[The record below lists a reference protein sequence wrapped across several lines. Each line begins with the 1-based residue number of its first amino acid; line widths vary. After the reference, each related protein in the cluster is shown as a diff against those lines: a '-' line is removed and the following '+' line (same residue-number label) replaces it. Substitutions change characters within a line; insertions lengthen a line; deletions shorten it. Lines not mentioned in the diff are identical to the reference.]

1 MGTLDRLFSFGRES
15 KKSTAREDRSLLLDS
30 ALRVLGDRST
40 AVVTDRLTAVGVN
53 IVFACVAR
61 IAGTL
66 SSCPLNL
73 YKRLPNGGKELALQH
88 PLHSLM
94 NAQPSPIQTAA
105 DFCVAMQVNLELLG
119 NAFARVYRDKGGS
132 VSYVE
137 ALNVS
142 GYQIRINADPRKY
155 PTYIL
160 TIINGKDGQSATVE
174 YDGADLIHIKG
185 LTWDGISGLSLI
197 NIAQDSLNLAAKIM
211 RSGVAYYE
219 NGCRPGMVVTY
230 PQALSPEA
238 LKNLRASIESVHR
251 GEKNAHK
258 LLILEEG
265 AKADTMQHTATEAD
279 TTNFK
284 LSVAEDICR
293 VFGIPPHKVGILQ
306 RSTNNNIEQQ
316 AIEYTV
322 DCILP
327 RIRRWEQELNSK
339 LLSQVEREEYFFAF
353 DLDELKRGDT
363 QSRFNAYGTAL
374 ANGWMSVNEV
384 RAKENMNP
392 IKGGDIYLF
401 PLNTAPISSL
411 ADGDNNQP
419 AAQDPDDTTEAKNEL
434 QD

>member
-1 MGTLDRLFSFGRES
+1 MGAFNFSFGR
-15 KKSTAREDRSLLLDS
+15 KKTTATEDRSLGLETV
-30 ALRVLGDRST
+30 LRVVGDRATSI
-40 AVVTDRLTAVGVN
+40 VTDRMTAVGVN
-53 IVFACVAR
+53 IVFACVSR
-61 IAGTL
+61 IAGTI
-66 SSCPLNL
+66 SSCPLHL
-73 YKRLPNGGKELALQH
+73 YRRLPDGGKELALDH
-88 PLHSLM
+88 PLYPLL
-94 NAQPSPIQTAA
+94 NDQPSPIQTAA
-105 DFCVAMQVNLELLG
+105 DFCVAMQANFELLG

-132 VSYVE
+132 VSYIE
-137 ALNVS
+137 ALNVDS
-142 GYQIRINADPRKY
+142 FQIRVNADPKRY

-160 TIINGKDGQSATVE
+160 TIANGKDGQSTTME

-197 NIAQDSLNLAAKIM
+197 SVAQDSLNLAAKIM

-219 NGCRPGMVVTY
+219 NGCRPGMIVTY
-230 PQALSPEA
+230 PQALSPEGM
-238 LKNLRASIESVHR
+238 KNLKASIESMHR

-265 AKADTMQHTATEAD
+265 AKAETMQHTATEAD

-293 VFGIPPHKVGILQ
+293 VFGVPPHKVGVLQ
-306 RSTNNNIEQQ
+306 RATNNNIEQQ
-316 AIEYTV
+316 AIEYTS

-339 LLSQVEREEYFFAF
+339 LLSQAERQEYFFAF

-392 IKGGDIYLF
+392 IKGGDIYRF
-401 PLNTAPISSL
+401 PLNTAPISNL
-411 ADGDNNQP
+411 TPGQEAP
-419 AAQDPDDTTEAKNEL
+419 AKLDPEDTTEAKNEL

>member
-1 MGTLDRLFSFGRES
+1 MEPVLRLLGD
-15 KKSTAREDRSLLLDS
+15 KSTSIVNDRQ
-30 ALRVLGDRST
+30 
-40 AVVTDRLTAVGVN
+40 TAVGVN
-53 IVFACVAR
+53 IVYACVSR
-61 IAGTL
+61 IAGTIA
-66 SSCPLNL
+66 SCPLHL
-73 YKRLPNGGKELALQH
+73 YKRLPNGGKELALKH
-88 PLHSLM
+88 PLYPLL
-94 NAQPSPIQTAA
+94 NEQPSPIQTAA
-105 DFCVAMQVNLELLG
+105 DFCVAMQTNLELQG
-119 NAFARVYRDKGGS
+119 NAFARIYRDRGGAI
-132 VSYVE
+132 SYIE

-142 GYQIRINADPRKY
+142 DYQVRVNADPRKH

-160 TIINGKDGQSATVE
+160 TIANGKDGQATTKE

-185 LTWDGISGLSLI
+185 LTWDGLAGLNVI
-197 NIAQDSLNLAAKIM
+197 QIAQDSFNLAAKIM

-219 NGCRPGMVVTY
+219 NGCRPGMIITY
-230 PQALSPEA
+230 PQALSPEGM
-238 LKNLRASIESVHR
+238 KNLRASIESMHR

-293 VFGIPPHKVGILQ
+293 IFGIPPHKVGILQ

-316 AIEYTV
+316 AIEYTA

-339 LLSQVEREEYFFAF
+339 LLTQAERAEYFFAF
-353 DLDELKRGDT
+353 DLDELMRGDT
-363 QSRFNAYGTAL
+363 QSRFNAYGIAL
-374 ANGWMSVNEV
+374 GNGWMSVNEV

-392 IKGGDIYLF
+392 IEGGDVYRF
-401 PLNTAPISSL
+401 PLNTAPLSSL
-411 ADGDNNQP
+411 TTNP
-419 AAQDPDDTTEAKNEL
+419 APEANPQDQTEAKNEL